1 MMSHF
6 FEIHP
11 ENPQLRLIHRAV
23 EIIRKGG
30 VIAYPTD
37 SSYALACHLDDKQA
51 LDKIR
56 RIRQLDDKHNFTL
69 VCKDLTQVSNF
80 TKISNDAY
88 RLIKAL
94 TPGAFTFVLDAT
106 REVPKKLMH
115 PKKKTIGIRIPDH
128 PVTQLLLQELG
139 EPLFSSTLILP
150 GESEGMTDPY
160 EIKSRLE
167 HELDLIIDAGIIKYE
182 VTTMIE
188 ISSQGVE
195 IIRQGKGLAPML
207 D

>member
-1 MMSHF
+1 M
-6 FEIHP
+6 
-11 ENPQLRLIHRAV
+11 
-23 EIIRKGG
+23 
-30 VIAYPTD
+30 
-37 SSYALACHLDDKQA
+37 
-51 LDKIR
+51 
-56 RIRQLDDKHNFTL
+56 
-69 VCKDLTQVSNF
+69 
-80 TKISNDAY
+80 
-88 RLIKAL
+88 
-94 TPGAFTFVLDAT
+94 
-106 REVPKKLMH
+106 
-115 PKKKTIGIRIPDH
+115 
-128 PVTQLLLQELG
+128 
-139 EPLFSSTLILP
+139 P